1 MASGEVEA
9 GREILDWKVFQFKH
23 FKIATSQGRNLSGGL
38 SMQTSLPVTHSISTF
53 HFTRK

>member
-38 SMQTSLPVTHSISTF
+38 SMQTSLPMTHSISTF
-53 HFTRK
+53 HFARK